1 MNLWHKKDTSE
12 IVGAHTNLTGNL
24 EAISGNCTSVWGQSF
39 ISGDV
44 TDLQGSLTGLTGSC
58 QGLSGQ
64 VTRVRGN
71 VSRISGLLDERLI
84 GDVSGLSG
92 DVSSVWG
99 KADSLRGATA
109 ELLER
114 GLLWPKDRELT
125 LEMFASRHNLPMEFL
140 DNSGMPALIAF
151 YALEGVPLHWVTVC
165 SQNMDG
171 FTVGSLSVISARSPG
186 QEIIKVALPS
196 DAHWQLLDKFDLLSA
211 DRIYAFE
218 QLASP
223 VHTVMN

>member
-1 MNLWHKKDTSE
+1 MNLWHGEDTRE
-12 IVGAHTNLTGNL
+12 IAGPHTNLSGNRN
-24 EAISGNCTSVWGQSF
+24 AISGNCTSVWGQSF
-39 ISGDV
+39 ITGDV
-44 TDLQGSLTGLTGSC
+44 TNLQGCLTGLNGSC
-58 QGLSGQ
+58 QGLSGE

-71 VSRISGLLDERLI
+71 VSAITGLVDERLI

-99 KADSLRGATA
+99 KADSLRGAIA
-109 ELLER
+109 ELLEQ
-114 GLLWPKDRELT
+114 GLLWPKNRDLT

-165 SQNMDG
+165 NQNMDG
-171 FTVGSLSVISARSPG
+171 FTVGPLSIISARSPG

-196 DAHWQLLDKFDLLSA
+196 DANWQLLDKFDLLSA

-223 VHTVMN
+223 VHTAMN